1 MPADVLLKVQSAA
14 LLTYGKE
21 GEMRIKK
28 IISIIGLLLLVT
40 VSGSIQ
46 VNADIRYT
54 TIETAADQVR
64 DEVANHASNVK
75 VYFKTGIQSPIKVYE
90 RFKQELTKETDNSSE
105 GDYLYWDIKAEIPN
119 YIYYPVLERGKI
131 NYYYQFDITYNYYT
145 TRKQKEKVESKVKS
159 LIKNF
164 GFTKNTT
171 DYQKIKTIYDYVCR
185 NVEYAYDMSDDIVF
199 TSYAALFQGRAVCQG
214 YAQLMYKMLR
224 EADISVRM
232 IGGYAGG
239 ELHGW
244 NIVKLG
250 KYYYNIDA
258 TWDSEIYQRGY
269 AYQNFL
275 KGDGFENHIR
285 FDDYS
290 SDEFYADYPMAK
302 SDYGEGNKTLSKKS
316 KIARFKMIKPRFKKV
331 NKKRITLKKV
341 DTGVKYIIQYSEK
354 KNFKGAKKIK
364 SRKRNV
370 YLRKLKKNKK
380 YYIRFQASKV
390 IQGKTVYTKWSAKK
404 TIKIK

>member
-1 MPADVLLKVQSAA
+1 
-14 LLTYGKE
+14 
-21 GEMRIKK
+21 MRIKK

-75 VYFKTGIQSPIKVYE
+75 VYFKTNIQSPIKVYE
-90 RFKQELTKETDNSSE
+90 HFKQELTKETDNSSE
-105 GDYLYWDIKAEIPN
+105 GDYLYWDIKSEVPN
-119 YIYYPVLERGKI
+119 YVYFPVLEKGKI
-131 NYYYQFDITYNYYT
+131 TYYYQFDIDYDYYT
-145 TRKQKEKVESKVKS
+145 TLKQKEKVESRVEA
-159 LIKNF
+159 LIRRF
-164 GFTKNTT
+164 GFTQKTS
-171 DYQKIKTIYDYVCR
+171 DYEKIKTVYDYVCQ
-185 NVEYAYDMSDDIVF
+185 NVQYAYNMKDDIVF
-199 TSYAALFQGRAVCQG
+199 TSYGALFNGQAVCQG

-224 EADISVRM
+224 EADISVRL

-258 TWDSEIYQRGY
+258 TWDSENYQRGY
-269 AYQNFL
+269 TYQNFL
-275 KGDGFENHIR
+275 KGDSFENHIR
-285 FDDYS
+285 FDNYS
-290 SDEFYADYPMAK
+290 SDEFYANYPMAK
-302 SDYGEGNKTLSKKS
+302 SDYGKGTNTLSKKS
-316 KIARFKMIKPRFKKV
+316 TIAQFKMIKPRFKKV
-331 NKKRITLKKV
+331 NKKKITLKKV
-341 DTGVKYIIQYSEK
+341 DTGVKYIIQYSTK
-354 KNFKGAKKIK
+354 RTFKNAKKIK
-364 SRKRNV
+364 TKKRNV

-380 YYIRFQASKV
+380 NYVRFRASKV
-390 IQGKTVYTKWSAKK
+390 IQGKTVYTKWSLKK

>member
-1 MPADVLLKVQSAA
+1 
-14 LLTYGKE
+14 
-21 GEMRIKK
+21 MRIKK

-75 VYFKTGIQSPIKVYE
+75 VYFKTNIQSPIKVYE
-90 RFKQELTKETDNSSE
+90 HFKQELTKETDNSSE
-105 GDYLYWDIKAEIPN
+105 GDYLYWDIKSEVPN
-119 YIYYPVLERGKI
+119 YVYFPVLEKGKI
-131 NYYYQFDITYNYYT
+131 TYYYQFDIDYDYYT
-145 TRKQKEKVESKVKS
+145 TLKQKEKVESRVEA
-159 LIKNF
+159 LIRRF
-164 GFTKNTT
+164 GFTQKTS
-171 DYQKIKTIYDYVCR
+171 DYEKIKTVYDYVCQ
-185 NVEYAYDMSDDIVF
+185 NVQYAYNMKDDIVF
-199 TSYAALFQGRAVCQG
+199 TSYGALFNGQAVCQG

-224 EADISVRM
+224 EADISVRL

>member
-1 MPADVLLKVQSAA
+1 
-14 LLTYGKE
+14 
-21 GEMRIKK
+21 MRIKK

-75 VYFKTGIQSPIKVYE
+75 VYFKTNIQSPIKVYE
-90 RFKQELTKETDNSSE
+90 HFKQELTKETDNSSE
-105 GDYLYWDIKAEIPN
+105 GDYLYWDIKSEVPN
-119 YIYYPVLERGKI
+119 YVYFPVLEKGKI
-131 NYYYQFDITYNYYT
+131 TYYYQFDIDYDYYT
-145 TRKQKEKVESKVKS
+145 TLKQKEKVESRVEA
-159 LIKNF
+159 LIRRF
-164 GFTKNTT
+164 GFTQKTS
-171 DYQKIKTIYDYVCR
+171 DYEKIKTVYDYVCQ
-185 NVEYAYDMSDDIVF
+185 NVQYAYNMKDDIVF
-199 TSYAALFQGRAVCQG
+199 TSYGALFNGQAVCQG

>member
-1 MPADVLLKVQSAA
+1 
-14 LLTYGKE
+14 
-21 GEMRIKK
+21 MRIKK

-75 VYFKTGIQSPIKVYE
+75 VYFKTNIQSPIKVYE
-90 RFKQELTKETDNSSE
+90 HFKQELTKETDNSSE

-331 NKKRITLKKV
+331 NKKKITLKKV
-341 DTGVKYIIQYSEK
+341 DTGVKYIIQYAEK

-370 YLRKLKKNKK
+370 YLRKLKRNKK
-380 YYIRFQASKV
+380 YYIRFRASKV

>member
-1 MPADVLLKVQSAA
+1 
-14 LLTYGKE
+14 
-21 GEMRIKK
+21 MRIKK

-75 VYFKTGIQSPIKVYE
+75 VYFKTNIQSPIKVYE
-90 RFKQELTKETDNSSE
+90 HFKQELTKETDNSSE
-105 GDYLYWDIKAEIPN
+105 GDYLYWDIKSEVPN
-119 YIYYPVLERGKI
+119 YVYFPVLEKGKI
-131 NYYYQFDITYNYYT
+131 TYYYQFDIDYDYYT
-145 TRKQKEKVESKVKS
+145 TLKQKEKVESRVEA
-159 LIKNF
+159 LIRRF
-164 GFTKNTT
+164 GFTQKTS
-171 DYQKIKTIYDYVCR
+171 DYEKIKTVYDYVCQ
-185 NVEYAYDMSDDIVF
+185 NVQYAYNMKDDIVF
-199 TSYAALFQGRAVCQG
+199 TSYGALFNGQAVCQG
-214 YAQLMYKMLR
+214 YSQLMYKMLR
-224 EADISVRM
+224 EADISVRL